1 MADIMFLVQHSGGLE
16 LLCDSKKFHSVAVE
30 PQNGSDE
37 VVFDIKFGWI
47 ELSFVMS
54 SNLTI
59 F

>member
-37 VVFDIKFGWI
+37 VVFDIKFG
-47 ELSFVMS
+47 
-54 SNLTI
+54 
-59 F
+59 